1 VAATLTLAD
10 VRRAW
15 DARDPELPRLVARL
29 AAQPDPPPDQP
40 VRDGAITLDTFRR
53 LGRDYHFR
61 RKSKEEQAH
70 QRVELLKA
78 LEAPDAE
85 VPLPDRLRL
94 HTVILDLWTADDPF
108 ARSCLLEVI
117 ETVPLAYGPWRALKR
132 VFKEAEAKPDTAV
145 YGALA
150 ARFDAEAAQHRP
162 GREVSGATLAYLAR
176 RAWRFLRRTAVQL
189 PATYADTA
197 VDVLS
202 RYPDDTNWRGT
213 WVANHVFFHD
223 SKKYGRSRFTFGWH
237 EYPAP
242 DRIKDRAFGDL
253 WKRSPR
259 PLFTL
264 LERAKADAVRAFAA
278 AGLKADFRAALRD
291 VEPVWVVRLVGVRS
305 AAIDEFVVWLLQNV
319 PTFEQAGFRANGL
332 HAAVLR
338 LLDSPSTTARAYAA
352 DYARTHARDLS
363 VADLVRLA
371 NNAHDAVRK
380 LARDLLG
387 ERDPRTEVGLAAWG
401 ELLDSEHGHVYAAEV
416 IQKAFGAAELT
427 PAWFADRLLTPS
439 EKAFSFAWWLL
450 PKTHTPAALGPAFY
464 VGVLKRLDLADGNHQ
479 RRVDKVAKEL
489 ARFDLD
495 TLDRDALRWLALAP
509 GGWAVVVNWIEQG
522 KLKPATLGTDFWKSL
537 AFHPDYEADP
547 WLAALRASGPAWA
560 AELVFAEYASGVVLT
575 WMRDVRKFPPL
586 DLGFDWLMRLVA
598 RTEPAYH
605 DFAVDT
611 LIRAFAPADFAP
623 AQQSPGTA
631 VPGQAPITVDLQR
644 ASFLFTGKLSSMTR
658 DDAEAKVK
666 GANGTVSGS
675 VTKNLHYLVIGDEG
689 SPLYGQGKKGSKQVK
704 AEQLNE
710 AGANIR
716 IVSET
721 MFLQMLVGQ
730 QREATADATLAGCER
745 LWELA
750 VAPGPADAPV
760 GKFARLYV
768 RRHHPVIGQQLT
780 DRPVDPGTEVPPSFL
795 TWARVSV
802 LFAETRRPLRE
813 FALDLA
819 RWEFARWNPDVDAL
833 VWMSELPF
841 ADVRRF
847 VAQALLAADAPET
860 RAFRLDPAKLEPAA
874 AYRFC
879 EAADPE
885 TRALGMELI
894 NRVPRFRVPDE
905 LFRLTESPDRRVRA
919 FVIRALWAAYRD
931 RGVTADWKPPTV
943 PAPEI
948 GAKAKKAAAELAA
961 TRGDGVPARPP
972 QWPAGRPT
980 LAQFL
985 RRVLFE
991 VPPGPPEKAAHDAS
1005 DDGDTAA
1012 SPDGVRK
1019 PEARAVA
1026 NRPLPARRAKLDLI
1040 EVMRDLATEDR
1051 EFAAGVLPLLDEFLH
1066 SRGASERAACL
1077 VAVTR
1082 VRHRHPELKAGPP

>member
-1 VAATLTLAD
+1 MAVALTLAD

-29 AAQPDPPPDQP
+29 AAQPDPLPAQP
-40 VRDGAITLDTFRR
+40 LRDGAVTFDTFRT
-53 LGRDYHFR
+53 LGRDYQFR
-61 RKSKEEQAH
+61 RRPREEQAH

-78 LEAPDAE
+78 LEAPGAE

-94 HTVILDLWTADDPF
+94 YTVVLDLWAADDPF
-108 ARSCLLEVI
+108 ARSCLFEVI

-176 RAWRFLRRTAVQL
+176 RAWRFLRRTGVQL
-189 PATYADTA
+189 PATYPDTA
-197 VDVLS
+197 VDLLT
-202 RYPDDTNWRGT
+202 RYPADTNWRNT
-213 WVANHVFFHD
+213 WVANHIFFHD
-223 SKKYGRSRFTFGWH
+223 SKKYGRSRFTFGYR
-237 EYPAP
+237 EYPSP

-338 LLDSPSTTARAYAA
+338 LLDSPSNAARVYAA
-352 DYARTHARDLS
+352 DYARTHARDLT
-363 VADLVRLA
+363 VPDLVRLA
-371 NNAHDAVRK
+371 NNSHDPVRK

-387 ERDPRTEVGLAAWG
+387 ERDPRKDVGLAAWG
-401 ELLDSEHGHVYAAEV
+401 ELLDTEHGHAYAAEV
-416 IQKAFGAAELT
+416 IPKAFGAAELT

-439 EKAFSFAWWLL
+439 EKAFQFVWKLL
-450 PKTHTPAALGPAFY
+450 PKFHAPPALGPAFY
-464 VGVLKRLDLADGNHQ
+464 FGVLKRFVRDDTDS
-479 RRVDKVAKEL
+479 RRRLHLIAQEL
-489 ARFDLD
+489 TRFDLD
-495 TLDRDALRWLALAP
+495 TLDRDSLRWLLLAP
-509 GGWAVVVNWIEQG
+509 AGWLVVGAWIDGG
-522 KLKPATLGTDFWKSL
+522 KLKPATLGIDFWKAL

-547 WLAALRASGPAWA
+547 WLAALRASGPEWA
-560 AELVFAEYASGVVLT
+560 AELTFQEVTSGVVLN

-586 DLGFDWLMRLVA
+586 DLGFDWLMKLVA
-598 RTEPAYH
+598 RSEPIYH

-623 AQQSPGTA
+623 QQAAPTA
-631 VPGQAPITVDLQR
+631 AAPTTVDLQK
-644 ASFLFTGKLSSMTR
+644 ASFLFTGKLASMTR
-658 DDAEAKVK
+658 DEAEAKVK
-666 GANGTVSGS
+666 GANGTVAGS

-704 AEQLNE
+704 AEQLNA
-710 AGANIR
+710 AGTNIG
-716 IVSET
+716 IISET
-721 MFLQMLVGQ
+721 RFLQMLVGQ
-730 QREATADATLAGCER
+730 QVAATADATLAGCER

-780 DRPVDPGTEVPPSFL
+780 DRPVDPGTEVPLAFL
-795 TWARVSV
+795 TWERVSP
-802 LFAETRRPLRE
+802 LFAETRRSLRE

-847 VAQALLAADAPET
+847 VAQALLAAEATET

-894 NRVPRFRVPDE
+894 NRVPRFRVPEE
-905 LFRLTESPDRRVRA
+905 LFRLTESPDRKVRA

-931 RGVTADWKPPTV
+931 RGVTAEWKPPT
-943 PAPEI
+943 APTPEV

-972 QWPAGRPT
+972 QWPAERPT

-991 VPPGPPEKAAHDAS
+991 VPPGPPEKTAQDAS
-1005 DDGDTAA
+1005 DDGDTAVSA
-1012 SPDGVRK
+1012 KKK
-1019 PEARAVA
+1019 PEASVVA

-1051 EFAAGVLPLLDEFLH
+1051 AFAAGVLPLLDEFLH

-1082 VRHRHPELKAGPP
+1082 VRHRHPELKAVAP

>member
-1 VAATLTLAD
+1 MAATLSLAD

-29 AAQPDPPPDQP
+29 AAQPDPPPEKP
-40 VRDGAITLDTFRR
+40 LRDGALTFDTFRA
-53 LGRDYHFR
+53 LGRDYRFR
-61 RKSKEEQAH
+61 HKPKEEQAH
-70 QRVELLKA
+70 QRAELLKA

-85 VPLPDRLRL
+85 VPLPDRLWL
-94 HTVILDLWTADDPF
+94 YTVVLDLWAADDPF
-108 ARSCLLEVI
+108 ARSCLFEVI

-176 RAWRFLRRTAVQL
+176 RAWRFLRRTGVQL
-189 PATYADTA
+189 PATYPDTA
-197 VDVLS
+197 VDVLC

-223 SKKYGRSRFTFGWH
+223 TKKYGRSRFTFGRG
-237 EYPAP
+237 EYPART
-242 DRIKDRAFGDL
+242 RIKDRAFGDL

-264 LERAKADAVRAFAA
+264 LERAKADDVRAFAA

-291 VEPVWVVRLVGVRS
+291 VEFVWVVRLVGVRS

-338 LLDSPSTTARAYAA
+338 LLDSPSNPARVYAA
-352 DYARTHARDLS
+352 DYARTHARDLT

-371 NNAHDAVRK
+371 NNSHDAVRK
-380 LARDLLG
+380 LARDLLD

-401 ELLDSEHGHVYAAEV
+401 ELLDTEHGHAYARLALL
-416 IQKAFGAAELT
+416 KHFGAAELT
-427 PAWFADRLLTPS
+427 PAWFADRLVSGT
-439 EKAFSFAWWLL
+439 ERTARFVWEQL
-450 PKTHTPAALGPAFY
+450 PKLHAPAALGPAFY
-464 VGVLKRLDLADGNHQ
+464 FGVLKRFDLADSDN
-479 RRVDKVAKEL
+479 RRRLHLIAGEL

-495 TLDRDALRWLALAP
+495 TLDRDSLRWLTLAP
-509 GGWAVVVNWIEQG
+509 GGGSVVAAWVDEG
-522 KLKPATLGTDFWKSL
+522 KLKPTTLGADFWKAL

-560 AELVFAEYASGVVLT
+560 ADLAFDANVSAVALT

-598 RTEPAYH
+598 RTEPIYH

-611 LIRAFAPADFAP
+611 LIRAFAPSDFAP
-623 AQQSPGTA
+623 QSPGTA
-631 VPGQAPITVDLQR
+631 VPVLSSAPVDLQR

-666 GANGTVSGS
+666 GANGTVAGS

-704 AEQLNE
+704 AEQLNA
-710 AGANIR
+710 AGANIS
-716 IVSET
+716 IISET
-721 MFLQMLVGQ
+721 RFLQMLVGQ
-730 QREATADATLAGCER
+730 QVAATADATLAGCER

-768 RRHHPVIGQQLT
+768 RRHHPVIGQQLS
-780 DRPVDPGTEVPPSFL
+780 DRPVDPGTEVPPAFL
-795 TWARVSV
+795 TWGRVSP

-813 FALDLA
+813 FAIDLA
-819 RWEFARWNPDVDAL
+819 KWEFARWNPDVDAL

-931 RGVTADWKPPTV
+931 RGVTAEWKPPTA

-948 GAKAKKAAAELAA
+948 GTKAKKTAAELAA

-991 VPPGPPEKAAHDAS
+991 VPPGPPEKTAQDAS
-1005 DDGDTAA
+1005 DDGDTAVSA
-1012 SPDGVRK
+1012 EKKPDVRV
-1019 PEARAVA
+1019 VA

-1082 VRHRHPELKAGPP
+1082 VRHRHPELKAGTP